1 MLDAL
6 AEIAGLERPHKR
18 DAVVPHA
25 HELHPEALAQ
35 PRAVV
40 ALLCDLGLV
49 PPAGLLFACKDF
61 ADAPGEAALL
71 RLDEMTDDLVGA
83 PLLWI
88 EVPARVVAES
98 DELGIDEGAR
108 RFEILGDLIGCE
120 LGRRAHETSCGA
132 LRMGIF
138 TLSTTVPSAR
148 ASWVESP
155 WRSSR
160 RSLRR
165 MPDWSSPSG
174 GSSLPSLCRSTSSV
188 SSFHWRPRP
197 ISLACSL
204 SIRSTSES
212 WIRRKIATS
221 SSDGSRRSR
230 PVLEKS
236 MRTPCLSMSVWTYR
250 RSVGTRPRS
259 SRIIGRSSKMNPRS
273 SCSVLLT
280 ICRSEASSPRD
291 FWASTSKRRSL
302 ISDWRTTFAI
312 ACAGPS
318 WTCRAMR
325 LRSSSCVSTTACS
338 KRL

>member
-1 MLDAL
+1 MLDAF
-6 AEIAGLERPHKR
+6 AEIAGLQPPDER

-25 HELHPEALAQ
+25 HELHPQALAQ
-35 PRAVV
+35 ARAVI
-40 ALLCDLGLV
+40 ALLRDVRLI
-49 PPAGLLFACKDF
+49 PPAGLLFAREYF
-61 ADAPGEAALL
+61 ADATGKAAFL
-71 RLDEMTDDLVGA
+71 RLHKMTDDLVGA

-88 EVPARVVAES
+88 EVPAAVLAKSR
-98 DELGIDEGAR
+98 ELGIDESAR
-108 RFEILGDLIGCE
+108 RFEIVGDLIGRE

-132 LRMGIF
+132 LRVGIF

-188 SSFHWRPRP
+188 SSFHWRPRT
-197 ISLACSL
+197 ISLACAL

-230 PVLEKS
+230 
-236 MRTPCLSMSVWTYR
+236 
-250 RSVGTRPRS
+250 
-259 SRIIGRSSKMNPRS
+259 
-273 SCSVLLT
+273 
-280 ICRSEASSPRD
+280 
-291 FWASTSKRRSL
+291 
-302 ISDWRTTFAI
+302 
-312 ACAGPS
+312 
-318 WTCRAMR
+318 
-325 LRSSSCVSTTACS
+325 
-338 KRL
+338 